1 MPPRYAYAAG
11 MDAGRGLSG
20 REQLL
25 DTAFGLAVTAVA
37 VASVVTDDPAVA
49 YEFRDPGAVSVLLAV
64 AAGLPL
70 VVRRRWPLAVSLT
83 ITAAVTALGA
93 LSYRVGEA
101 AFCLMLGLYAVA
113 AHRDRR
119 PASVALAAA
128 YTGFGL
134 LVLLR
139 VRYFEHPLAVFD
151 FLAVT
156 TAWTMGRFARRRRA
170 DRDAARARAL
180 AAERSR
186 AVAVERAVFADRLRI
201 ARELHDV
208 VSHTL
213 TVIAV
218 QAGSARYLLG
228 AGDGPLSTIERA
240 SRAALDD
247 LRRMLGLLRADAAVA
262 DPVPPP
268 PDPARKQVDDRV
280 VDAAL
285 SVALAI
291 LGLTNVFVVDPS
303 VAHDY
308 ADPSVGVVGLVLLG
322 CLSLALRRTAPV
334 SVFAVSAGA
343 ALLLTLIDARTD
355 IPGLAMFV
363 ALYTVAAWRRFA
375 VSATCLGVIAAVD
388 LLTVLID
395 LPGTG
400 SGLQDLTAPAAL
412 VPWGLGLIVRRWRRD
427 RDAAAARA
435 TEALRRA
442 AVEAER
448 AVLAERLR
456 LAAELQD
463 VVAHTLSG
471 IAVQSAVARHQAGDA
486 DPAAPALAAIEQA
499 SRSALDDLRRMLG
512 VLHADAPLSPSPS
525 VDELPLL
532 TSAHRAAHGPVS
544 LTVDDAVR
552 GTPASVQITA
562 YRLVQEALTNIR
574 KHAPR
579 ATTTVALELA
589 GDQVVVRVDND
600 GPRATEP
607 PRAGF
612 GLTGMRE
619 RVALFDG
626 RLEAGPLPGGGFRV
640 EAALPLNTDHK
651 VAT

>member
-1 MPPRYAYAAG
+1 MY
-11 MDAGRGLSG
+11 AGRGLGG

-25 DTAFGLAVTAVA
+25 DAAFGLAVTAVA
-37 VASVVTDDPAVA
+37 VASVVTDNPAVA
-49 YEFRDPGAVSVLLAV
+49 YEFHDPSAVSVLLAV

-83 ITAAVTALGA
+83 VTAAVVTLGA
-93 LSYRVGEA
+93 LWYQVGEA

-113 AHRDRR
+113 AHGRRR
-119 PASVALAAA
+119 PALVALAAA
-128 YTGFGL
+128 YAGLGL
-134 LVLLR
+134 LVVLR
-139 VRYFEHPLAVFD
+139 VPYFDHPLAAID

-156 TAWTMGRFARRRRA
+156 TAWTIGRVTRRWRA

-180 AAERSR
+180 AAERAR
-186 AVAVERAVFADRLRI
+186 AVAAERAVFADRLRI

-228 AGDGPLSTIERA
+228 SGDGPLGTVERA

-247 LRRMLGLLRADAAVA
+247 LRRMLGLLRADTGAAGPA
-262 DPVPPP
+262 PPP
-268 PDPARKQVDDRV
+268 PEPARKQVDDRV

-285 SVALAI
+285 AVALAV
-291 LGLTNVFVVDPS
+291 LGLANVVVADPS

-308 ADPSVGVVGLVLLG
+308 TDPSAVVVGLVLLG
-322 CLSLALRRTAPV
+322 CLSVALRRAAPV
-334 SVFAVSAGA
+334 RVFIVTAGA
-343 ALLLTLIDARTD
+343 ALLLTLLDARTD

-363 ALYTVAAWRRFA
+363 ALYTVAARRRLA
-375 VSATCLGVIAAVD
+375 VSAACLGAIAIGD
-388 LLTVLID
+388 LLGVLLD
-395 LPGTG
+395 LPG
-400 SGLQDLTAPAAL
+400 SGDGLWDLTAPAAL
-412 VPWGLGLIVRRWRRD
+412 VPWGLGVTVRRWRRD
-427 RDAAAARA
+427 RDDAAARA
-435 TEALRRA
+435 AETLRQA

-471 IAVQSAVARHQAGDA
+471 IAVQSAVARHQAGGA
-486 DPAAPALAAIEQA
+486 DPAAAAFAAIEEA

-512 VLHADAPLSPSPS
+512 VLHADAPLSPSPGI
-525 VDELPLL
+525 DELRLL
-532 TSAHRAAHGPVS
+532 ASAHRAAHGPVS
-544 LTVDDAVR
+544 LAVDDAVR
-552 GTPASVQITA
+552 GTPPSVQITA
-562 YRLVQEALTNIR
+562 YRLVQEALTNVR
-574 KHAPR
+574 KHARGAR
-579 ATTTVALELA
+579 ASVAVELS
-589 GDQVVVRVDND
+589 GDEVVVRVDND
-600 GPRATEP
+600 GAATAV
-607 PRAGF
+607 RSGAGF

-626 RLEAGPLPGGGFRV
+626 RLEAGPRPGGGFRV
-640 EAALPLNTDHK
+640 EAVLRLDADRR